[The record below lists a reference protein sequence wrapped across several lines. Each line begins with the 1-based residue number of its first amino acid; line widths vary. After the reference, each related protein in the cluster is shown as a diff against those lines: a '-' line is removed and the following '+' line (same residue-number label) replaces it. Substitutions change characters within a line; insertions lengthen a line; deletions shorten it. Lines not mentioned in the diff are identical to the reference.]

1 MQSKSISRNNET
13 VETQDSERIAF
24 RVKRKK
30 KKKKNGER
38 NRTSSFE
45 EN

>member
-13 VETQDSERIAF
+13 AETQDSKRIAF
-24 RVKRKK
+24 RVRKE